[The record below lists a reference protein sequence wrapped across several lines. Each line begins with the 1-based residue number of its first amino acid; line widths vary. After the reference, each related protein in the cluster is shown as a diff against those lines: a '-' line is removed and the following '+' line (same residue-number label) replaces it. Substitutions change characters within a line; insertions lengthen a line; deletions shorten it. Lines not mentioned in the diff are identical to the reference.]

1 MDTARLGEVA
11 RRHGVVLLVQFGSS
25 VTGPLH
31 ARSDRDVGVLFA
43 DQPRSLREIAEL
55 THELQ
60 ALAPDREIDLAILN
74 HADPLFLKQVTERG
88 QLLHGSPTRFCE
100 FLCYAFRR
108 YQDHRKYLRL
118 ERDYVDRILSP
129 VAGR

>member
-1 MDTARLGEVA
+1 MDTGRLGDVA

-43 DQPRSLREIAEL
+43 DEPRSLWEIAEL

-74 HADPLFLKQVTERG
+74 HADPLFLKQVAERG
-88 QLLHGSPTRFCE
+88 QLLHGSPTRFGE

-108 YQDHRKYLRL
+108 YQDHRGYLQL
-118 ERDYVDRILSP
+118 ERDYVDRVLAP
-129 VAGR
+129 VAAR